1 MVQLLTL
8 KVVMIVDMPK
18 SDIGE
23 SEVVVQVLVLDGVIG
38 KLWSFSHVLPLYH
51 PAITRFARPTHR
63 IHPLERVEHKGMDH
77 AHLPG
82 HDLCPIGLNVSPDSG
97 VPACTRLLL

>member
-1 MVQLLTL
+1 
-8 KVVMIVDMPK
+8 
-18 SDIGE
+18 
-23 SEVVVQVLVLDGVIG
+23 
-38 KLWSFSHVLPLYH
+38 
-51 PAITRFARPTHR
+51 
-63 IHPLERVEHKGMDH
+63 MDH